1 MMHRRSI
8 FIAGGAGLALAAVGA
23 QAQSGTWPDR
33 PLKFITP
40 YPPGGLSDQIT
51 RYVGDRVSRAVG
63 QPVIVENKPGAG
75 AALGTEYAAHAAPDG
90 YNFFVAPT
98 ATVCVAPWIR
108 KVNFSIDDFAPVAK
122 LTSSYGLITTRKNA
136 PFNTYR
142 EFVAAAKAAPG
153 KYTFA
158 TNGVGS
164 IVHLTAVLLHKKAGI
179 ELVHVPYKGSMESM
193 TDLIGG
199 RIDLMYD
206 PVTAPRVRDGILKA
220 LAVTNDDR
228 YPLLPEVTTLKE
240 QGYDLDTRSW
250 FGVFAPKATP
260 ANIVARMSSEIKKI
274 MAGPTVRADMLV
286 SSMYPDYEDAE
297 GFGRRARSDSDFFR
311 DIIQKEG
318 IKGD

>member
-1 MMHRRSI
+1 MIDRRSI
-8 FIAGGAGLALAAVGA
+8 FIAGGAGLALTAVGA
-23 QAQSGTWPDR
+23 NAQSGNWPER

-51 RYVGDRVSRAVG
+51 RYVGDRVAKAIG

-75 AALGTEYAAHAAPDG
+75 AALGTEYAARAAPDG

-122 LTSSYGLITTRKNA
+122 ITSSYGLISTRKNA

-142 EFVAAAKAAPG
+142 EFAAAAKAEPG

-164 IVHLTAVLLHKKAGI
+164 IVHLTAALLHKKAGI

-228 YPLLPEVTTLKE
+228 YPLLPDVTTLKE

-250 FGVFAPKATP
+250 FGLFAPKGTP
-260 ANIVARMSSEIKKI
+260 ANAIARMSGEIKKI
-274 MAGPTVRADMLV
+274 MAGPTVRADMLI
-286 SSMYPDYEDAE
+286 SSMYPDYEDPEA
-297 GFGRRARSDSDFFR
+297 FGRRSRGDSEFFR